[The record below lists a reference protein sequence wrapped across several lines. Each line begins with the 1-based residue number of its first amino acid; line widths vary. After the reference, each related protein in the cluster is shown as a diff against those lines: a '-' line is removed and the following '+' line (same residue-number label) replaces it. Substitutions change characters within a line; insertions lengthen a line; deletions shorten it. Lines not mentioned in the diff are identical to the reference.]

1 MAFVNHNTK
10 EIVIATAGTKP
21 SDAMDLLDDLGLLFG
36 LVPSKMSSITS
47 FLHRIKEEL
56 GDDFKNYETITTGH
70 SLGSTLSDL
79 TAVKAKDI
87 AEEEG
92 KMALQ
97 LIESAAPS
105 ASQAG
110 ATASIGQNI
119 NIKAGNQMA
128 METLKTSKDELFV
141 LFSHIFL
148 NKRCMTELCY
158 DNINVSSFNI
168 KNHNVNM

>member
-79 TAVKAKDI
+79 TAVKAKDM
-87 AEEEG
+87 G
-92 KMALQ
+92 YNVF
-97 LIESAAPS
+97 ESITFDSPGS
-105 ASQAG
+105 G
-110 ATASIGQNI
+110 PI
-119 NIKAGNQMA
+119 IKAAKKQGYI
-128 METLKTSKDELFV
+128 SKDVDISDIEFDVTDATPNL
-141 LFSHIFL
+141 
-148 NKRCMTELCY
+148 
-158 DNINVSSFNI
+158 INTTNLDVSSAEINMVVPQPEI
-168 KNHNVNM
+168 KQKTEEKNKK